1 MSEYKIIGGMLHI
14 GGTRVSF
21 KESPNVGGACRPTLI
36 VFHDTASGLDEKS
49 PINWLTNPAAKAS
62 AHFVVARD
70 GSITQLVSTDRTA
83 YHAGKSVYDGKHVN
97 NSVNTFSIGIEIVN
111 PGVMTIAKGGKAY
124 YGDGKGASWDIKKY
138 GIAKAKPLPASL
150 DRAEAYWMPYTKEQI
165 DAVIAIGRAVKE
177 AYPAVSDGV
186 AHWYVSPGR
195 KVDTNPLFPLDG
207 VRNDIFNGGTSTKQ
221 YKDPVQPD
229 PEVDP
234 NANVKAPEEPVPV
247 APVVEKPTPAPA
259 TKKVSY
265 DVGLV
270 TRELNLRNWPDS
282 PNILAVIA
290 VGSRIDIERTS
301 TSQVTGSIWY
311 KVRVK
316 AENLLYHVGKEKYL
330 EGFVHSA
337 YIQRVL

>member
-1 MSEYKIIGGMLHI
+1 MPEFKIVGGMLHI
-14 GGTRVSF
+14 DGARVSF

-36 VFHDTASGLDEKS
+36 VCHDTASGLDEKS
-49 PINWLTNPAAKAS
+49 PINWLVNPTAKAS

-83 YHAGKSVYDGKHVN
+83 WHAGASTYNNRSVN

-111 PGVMTIAKGGKAY
+111 PGTMTVVKGGKAY

-165 DAVIAIGRAVKE
+165 DAVIGIGRAVKE
-177 AYPAVSDGV
+177 AYPAVTDVV
-186 AHWYVSPGR
+186 AHWTVSPGR
-195 KVDTNPLFPLDG
+195 KVDTNPLFPLEG
-207 VRNDIFNGGTSTKQ
+207 VRTDILDGNASTEK
-221 YKDPVQPD
+221 YKNPVKAD

-234 NANVKAPEEPVPV
+234 NANVATPPEQV
-247 APVVEKPTPAPA
+247 AEPAPA
-259 TKKVSY
+259 VEKTPAKKPSY
-265 DVGLV
+265 DTGLV

-316 AENLLYHVGKEKYL
+316 SACLLSHVGKEKYV